1 MFIKG
6 PRLPIGRQGHTA
18 GKLRDAITKEEMI
31 VVAGGFNNGRILK
44 STAMLR
50 YGEWE
55 QGTQHAEQYL
65 NEIEKTVNRTFAV

>member
-18 GKLRDAITKEEMI
+18 GKLRDTITKEEMI

-55 QGTQHAEQYL
+55 QGTYL
-65 NEIEKTVNRTFAV
+65 DTF